1 MNAVKP
7 PVSSC
12 RSRMRRRCSMRS
24 AGVSSEPNIIVA
36 VVFMPRPWATRI
48 TSSHV
53 SVGILCGLMAV
64 RTLSTRISAPP
75 PGKLSRPAARRRRSV
90 SSMLRSLV
98 VAMWT
103 ISGGESERLL
113 DLTVDVLLGEQIA
126 LAAPRLLV
134 EGAEAAAREAVVG
147 VVDVAIDDERDL
159 VAGVEAATDGVGARA
174 DAQQVAAFEQGEGLG
189 VAEAA
194 CGRGADAAHGRSS
207 TSGGASPRRSSKR
220 TRWSPC
226 GPWSVV
232 TGRPSTSASPG
243 RIEKPSAVWNATEP
257 LLTGAVTARTIVR
270 PSARAS
276 AMKRR

>member
-1 MNAVKP
+1 MRLTASRRRWSKPVAGVWPAASSVLPAWKVQGMNAVKP

-103 ISGGESERLL
+103 ISGAESERLL

-159 VAGVEAATDGVGARA
+159 VARVEAATDGVGARA

-189 VAEAA
+189 VAEAVGGRP
-194 CGRGADAAHGRSS
+194 CGGAAHARSS
-207 TSGGASPRRSSKR
+207 ASSDASPRRSSKR
-220 TRWSPC
+220 TTWSP
-226 GPWSVV
+226 
-232 TGRPSTSASPG
+232 
-243 RIEKPSAVWNATEP
+243 
-257 LLTGAVTARTIVR
+257 
-270 PSARAS
+270 
-276 AMKRR
+276 